1 VDVATRT
8 RNQIKKQT
16 ENYLLTNN
24 LRLSY
29 CRGLFGLALVILALL
44 KHGLI
49 PSTNDNWLGLY
60 LASGYLV
67 YTLAVLGVGRT
78 FAKEARSYPR
88 ISLFLDVLLITGVSW
103 FIGLPVFGVA
113 YLPALLLTAFSGL
126 TDSAWAVAVVGFLN
140 IVFFYVNPYSAD
152 YSLGSLEGLGMLAVF
167 AGALLFPDVL
177 YRIVGS
183 GTALL
188 NIGDQVVARA
198 LDRSDEENIAELQSR
213 VQSIYRVSST
223 LTSSLDYQKVVRD
236 VLTEIESV
244 FEISVGAVML
254 FEGTTDSL
262 KVADSEGLSEVER
275 KRFYNTSQ
283 GVVKEA
289 LAQAQ
294 PFLINEEED
303 LEDWR
308 KLMPSLADC
317 RTALLMPLRGGYEV
331 YGLLLIASKKADKYH
346 ASDLQMIVALT
357 SHTIVAMQNATLYKN
372 LLAERNKM
380 LTSEEEVRHTL
391 ARNLHDGPAQAV
403 ASFSMQIEFIRRL
416 LKSEPERAYNELA
429 SLGKQ
434 ALQTSREIRT
444 LLYELRPL
452 VLESQG
458 LEAALEQY
466 AARFPTNPNDPEV
479 YFSRLGEEDIRLS
492 PSVETTIFTILQE
505 AVNNARKHAQAKNI
519 WLQLDYKDG
528 FIYAVA
534 QDDGK
539 GFDTSHIEQNYD
551 QRGSLGMT
559 NMRERAALVGGKVS
573 IESRPGKGTR
583 VMIRIPLTE
592 TNLASD
598 EAIETVS

>member
-1 VDVATRT
+1 MDVATRT
-8 RNQIKKQT
+8 SNHIKKHT
-16 ENYLLTNN
+16 EDYLEKNN

-29 CRGLFGLALVILALL
+29 CRGLFSLALVVLSLL
-44 KHGLI
+44 KHGFSSS
-49 PSTNDNWLGLY
+49 PNDNWSGLY
-60 LASGYLV
+60 AAIGYLV
-67 YTLAVLGVGRT
+67 YALVVFGVGRT
-78 FAKEARSYPR
+78 VAKQARSYPR
-88 ISLFLDVLLITGVSW
+88 VSLFLDLLLITVVSW

-113 YLPALLLTAFSGL
+113 YLPALLLAAFASL
-126 TDSAWAVAVVGFLN
+126 TDSAWAVAVAGFVN
-140 IVFFYVNPYSAD
+140 IMFFYVNPYSSN

-167 AGALLFPDVL
+167 VGALLFPVVL
-177 YRIVGS
+177 YLITGS
-183 GTALL
+183 GAALL
-188 NIGDQVVARA
+188 NIGDQVIARA

-262 KVADSEGLSEVER
+262 KVADSEGLNEVER
-275 KRFYNTSQ
+275 KRFYSTSQ

-294 PFLINEEED
+294 PFLINEED
-303 LEDWR
+303 ALEDWR
-308 KLMPSLADC
+308 KLLPSLADC
-317 RTALLMPLRGGYEV
+317 RTALIMPLRGGYEV

-346 ASDLQMIVALT
+346 PSDLQMIVALT

-416 LKSEPERAYNELA
+416 MKSEPDRAYSELA
-429 SLGKQ
+429 SLSKL
-434 ALQTSREIRT
+434 AIQTSKEIRT

-466 AARFPTNPNDPEV
+466 AGRFPTNPNDPAV
-479 YFSRLGEEDIRLS
+479 YFSRLGEEDIRLN

-505 AVNNARKHAQAKNI
+505 AVNNARKHAHAKNI

-528 FIYAVA
+528 FIHAVA

-539 GFDTSHIEQNYD
+539 GFDTSFIEQTYD
-551 QRGSLGMT
+551 KRGSLGMT

-592 TNLASD
+592 SNLAAD